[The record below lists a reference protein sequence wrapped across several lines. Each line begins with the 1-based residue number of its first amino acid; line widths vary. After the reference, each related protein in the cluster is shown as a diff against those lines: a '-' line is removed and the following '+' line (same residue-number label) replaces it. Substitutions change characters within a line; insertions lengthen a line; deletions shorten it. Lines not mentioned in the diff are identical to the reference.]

1 MDAAADPPRR
11 CEWASGPELIA
22 YHDEEWGVP
31 VHGDRP
37 LFEFLVLE
45 CAQAGLSWST
55 ILKKRS
61 AYREAFAGF
70 DPETVAAFSHADQQ
84 RLLGD
89 PGIVRNR
96 LKVAAAVENARA
108 LLSVRG
114 EFGSFDEF
122 IWSFVQGRPRKNR
135 WRFLSDLPSQTEES
149 RSMSRELRRRGF
161 RFVGPTICYAF
172 MQATGMVND
181 HVVSCFRYDEI

>member
-1 MDAAADPPRR
+1 MDAAADPARR
-11 CEWASGPELIA
+11 CEWASGPEMIA

-45 CAQAGLSWST
+45 GAQAGLSWST

-108 LLSVRG
+108 LFPCGASSVHSTSLSG
-114 EFGSFDEF
+114 
-122 IWSFVQGRPRKNR
+122 
-135 WRFLSDLPSQTEES
+135 
-149 RSMSRELRRRGF
+149 
-161 RFVGPTICYAF
+161 
-172 MQATGMVND
+172 
-181 HVVSCFRYDEI
+181 VSCRADLERTAGGSSPTFLPRPKNPDP